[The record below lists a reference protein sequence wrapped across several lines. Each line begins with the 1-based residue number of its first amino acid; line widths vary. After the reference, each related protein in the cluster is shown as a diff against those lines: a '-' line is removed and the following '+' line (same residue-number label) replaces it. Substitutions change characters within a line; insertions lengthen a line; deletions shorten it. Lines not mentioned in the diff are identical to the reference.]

1 MHRSSSEPSAADF
14 AACKALLRKGSKSFA
29 AAALLLPARVRE
41 PASAFYAFCRVAD
54 DAVDELGEHAPPAA
68 AAAAVAALRERLAR
82 AAAGAPD
89 DSPVDRAL
97 AHVMAEHALPRAFI
111 DALLEGFA
119 WDAEGRRYETL
130 SELNAYAARVAGAVG
145 ATMSA
150 LMGARG
156 PDALARACDLG
167 VAMQL
172 TNIARDIGED
182 ARRGRVY
189 LPLAWMR
196 EAGID
201 PDRWLERP
209 AFDDRLGRVVA
220 RLLAEAEVLYR
231 RAGAGIPMLPRDCRA
246 AIQAARLIYAD
257 IGREIARRG
266 FDSVSTRA
274 VVSPGRKGWLVLRA
288 LVGRPAAPAEERE
301 HGAAPPLD
309 EVRFLLEAAR

>member
-1 MHRSSSEPSAADF
+1 MHRSSCEASAADF

-54 DAVDELGEHAPPAA
+54 DAVDELGEHATPAA
-68 AAAAVAALRERLAR
+68 AEAAVAALRERLAR
-82 AAAGAPD
+82 AAEGAPD

-97 AHVMAEHALPRAFI
+97 AHVMARHALPRAFI
-111 DALLEGFA
+111 EALLEGFA

-130 SELNAYAARVAGAVG
+130 PELNAYAARVAGAVG
-145 ATMSA
+145 ATMAA
-150 LMGARG
+150 LMGARAT
-156 PDALARACDLG
+156 DALARACDLG

-172 TNIARDIGED
+172 TNIARDVGED
-182 ARRGRVY
+182 AQRGRVY
-189 LPLAWMR
+189 LPLTWMR

-209 AFDDRLGRVVA
+209 VFDERLGRIVA
-220 RLLAEAEVLYR
+220 RLLDEAEVLYR
-231 RAGAGIPMLPRDCRA
+231 RADAGIPMLPRDCRA
-246 AIQAARLIYAD
+246 AILAARLIYAD
-257 IGREIARRG
+257 IGRVIARGG
-266 FDSVSTRA
+266 FDSVSARA
-274 VVSPGRKGWLVLRA
+274 VVSPGRKAWLVLRA
-288 LVGRPAAPAEERE
+288 LVGSPAASGEGRA

>member
-1 MHRSSSEPSAADF
+1 MHRSSVEASAADF
-14 AACKALLRKGSKSFA
+14 AACRALLRKGSKSFA

-41 PASAFYAFCRVAD
+41 PAAAFYAFCRVAD
-54 DAVDELGEHAPPAA
+54 DAVDELGEHASPTA
-68 AAAAVAALRERLAR
+68 AAAAVAVLRERLAR

-111 DALLEGFA
+111 EALLEGFA

-182 ARRGRVY
+182 ARRGRIY

-196 EAGID
+196 EAGLD
-201 PDRWLERP
+201 PDGWLARP
-209 AFDDRLGRVVA
+209 VFDDRLGRIVA
-220 RLLAEAEVLYR
+220 RLLDEAEVLYR
-231 RAGAGIPMLPRDCRA
+231 RAGAGIPMLPRDCQA

-257 IGREIARRG
+257 IGRVIARRG
-266 FDSVSTRA
+266 FDSVTTRA
-274 VVSPGRKGWLVLRA
+274 VVSPGRKAWLVLRA
-288 LVGRPAAPAEERE
+288 LVGRPAAPDEERE

-309 EVRFLLEAAR
+309 EVRFLVEAAR

>member
-1 MHRSSSEPSAADF
+1 MHRSSSEASAADF

-97 AHVMAEHALPRAFI
+97 AHVMAKHALPRAFI
-111 DALLEGFA
+111 EALLEGFA

-130 SELNAYAARVAGAVG
+130 PELNAYAARVAGAVG

-172 TNIARDIGED
+172 TNIARDVGED

-201 PDRWLERP
+201 PDLWLARP
-209 AFDDRLGRVVA
+209 AFDERLGRIVA
-220 RLLAEAEVLYR
+220 RLLDEAEVLYR

-257 IGREIARRG
+257 IGREIARGG
-266 FDSVSTRA
+266 FDSVSARA
-274 VVSPGRKGWLVLRA
+274 VVSPGRKVWLVLRA
-288 LVGRPAAPAEERE
+288 LLGRPAAPDEERA